1 MEKIEINQLKKI
13 CEAAIM
19 VSDRALSIKDLLALF
34 EEIDRPSAD
43 DLKEA
48 LTQLQ
53 ADYAERAVELK
64 EVATGFRFQ
73 ARSEYSPWLSRLW
86 EERPAKY
93 SRSFLETLVL
103 VAYRQPITRGEIEE
117 IRGVAVNTNVIK
129 ALIEREWIREV
140 GHKEVPGHPA
150 LLATTK
156 HFLDYFNLKSLDD
169 LPTLDE
175 IKDLDQIGQQF
186 ELQISDENLV
196 QLETAA
202 ASSDMQEKNLVTLEE
217 AETADV

>member
-1 MEKIEINQLKKI
+1 
-13 CEAAIM
+13 
-19 VSDRALSIKDLLALF
+19 
-34 EEIDRPSAD
+34 
-43 DLKEA
+43 
-48 LTQLQ
+48 
-53 ADYAERAVELK
+53 
-64 EVATGFRFQ
+64 
-73 ARSEYSPWLSRLW
+73 
-86 EERPAKY
+86 
-93 SRSFLETLVL
+93 LETLVL

-156 HFLDYFNLKSLDD
+156 QFLDYFNLKSLDD

-186 ELQISDENLV
+186 ELQISDDHLV

-202 ASSDMQEKNLVTLEE
+202 ASPDMQEKNLVALEE